1 MKTTN
6 KLSPPTIGGS
16 SLLITFA
23 VLCLT
28 TFTLLALS
36 TAQADKRLSNTSL
49 QAVTDYYNADF
60 QAESIFA
67 QLRQGHIPDQ
77 VSVNGCY
84 YSFTCSIS
92 ATQDLVVEL
101 KKEKETWTILRWQAV
116 STTEQ

>member
-6 KLSPPTIGGS
+6 KFLRPTIGGS
-16 SLLITFA
+16 SLLVTFA

-36 TAQADKRLSNTSL
+36 TAQADKRLSNTSV

-60 QAESIFA
+60 QAECIFA
-67 QLRQGHIPDQ
+67 QLRQGQIPKQ
-77 VSVNGCY
+77 VSVNGSNYFFICN
-84 YSFTCSIS
+84 IS
-92 ATQDLVVEL
+92 ATQNLVVEL